1 MKRNMTRSEPRWTAL
16 DWWSL
21 AIGIAVLLAVVV
33 LR

>member
-1 MKRNMTRSEPRWTAL
+1 MTTRHNEPRWTAL